1 MSKASN
7 LQRRVG
13 GGLLGPAVLVLS
25 AALLLAGCQKQKPC
39 VDTSKPALD
48 QCQKRADALQRK
60 LNDLKI
66 TLAQALQN
74 PGTIK
79 VDPEL
84 LQLEGPG
91 KKRRIVLKEGTLKQG
106 QVINVIRLGKSGLQ
120 ACYTRALKR
129 NSALHHSKLTLT
141 LDFKVKAS
149 GDPAAISLRPNSDAK
164 MIDCMKKAIKR
175 WRFPRFQGQP
185 VGVVSPVTLRPKG

>member
-1 MSKASN
+1 MSTTRT

-13 GGLLGPAVLVLS
+13 GGLIGPAVLCLVS
-25 AALLLAGCQKQKPC
+25 TLLVSGCQKAQDC
-39 VDTSKPALD
+39 VDKSKPALD
-48 QCQKRADALQRK
+48 ECQKRSEALQRK

-106 QVINVIRLGKSGLQ
+106 QVISVISVGKSGLQ

-141 LDFKVKAS
+141 LDFKVKSS
-149 GDPAAISLRPNSDAK
+149 GDPVAISLRPNSDAK